1 MKIIAGS
8 LLRSLAMCSTLLITT
23 ATAQADTIVLKSDLW
38 CPYNCEP
45 DSELPGY
52 MIEVAQEALGMF
64 GHTVVYEKLNWLRSV
79 EKARHG
85 EIDGVI
91 GAVEEEVEGFV
102 LGPPLGPLVDGIVTR
117 IGEELDLSQAEP
129 LEGLTLGGI
138 NGYEYVGPLGD
149 YIEKYRDNHNL
160 VQFVSGDNALDMN
173 LQKLIAGR
181 IDVVAEDYQVILYRL
196 RAGDLADKFTVV
208 HNEQP
213 DPGYIAFSPKNPNSE
228 LYAKQLEEGLNEL
241 RASGRLA
248 EIMAK
253 YSLPVWN

>member
-23 ATAQADTIVLKSDLW
+23 AAAQADTIVLKSDIW

-45 DSELPGY
+45 DSDLPGY
-52 MIEVAQEALGMF
+52 MIEVAQEALGTF

-79 EKARHG
+79 EKARNG

-117 IGEELDLSQAEP
+117 AGEELDLSKAEP
-129 LEGLTLGGI
+129 LDGLTLGAI
-138 NGYEYVGPLGD
+138 NGYEYVGALGE
-149 YIEKYRDNHNL
+149 YIDKHRDDHKM
-160 VQFVSGDNALDMN
+160 VQFVSGDNALEMN

-196 RAGDLADKFTVV
+196 RAGDFADKFAVV
-208 HNEQP
+208 PHEQP

-228 LYAKQLEEGLNEL
+228 LYAKQLDEGLDKL
-241 RASGRLA
+241 RTSGRLA

>member
-8 LLRSLAMCSTLLITT
+8 LLRSFAMCSTLLITT

-52 MIEVAQEALGMF
+52 MIEVAQEALGTF

-79 EKARHG
+79 EKARNG

-91 GAVEEEVEGFV
+91 GAVEEEVVGFV

-117 IGEELDLSQAEP
+117 VGEELDLSKAEP
-129 LEGLTLGGI
+129 LDGLTLGGI
-138 NGYEYVGPLGD
+138 NGYEYVGALGE
-149 YIEKYRDNHNL
+149 YIAKNRDDHTM
-160 VQFVSGDNALDMN
+160 VQFVSGDNALEMN
-173 LQKLIAGR
+173 LQKLISGR
-181 IDVVAEDYQVILYRL
+181 IDVMAEDYQVILYRL
-196 RAGDLADKFTVV
+196 RAGDLSDKVAVV
-208 HNEQP
+208 HNDEP

-228 LYAKQLEEGLNEL
+228 LYAKQLDEGLDRL
-241 RASGRLA
+241 RTSGRLA
-248 EIMAK
+248 EIMTK
-253 YSLPVWN
+253 YALPVWN